1 MLSFPKM
8 QFCRLS
14 IMLQVSFTCISVK
27 YSGSCLDSVIDLCFF
42 EGNSSVCRAAKE

>member
-1 MLSFPKM
+1 MLLFQKM

-27 YSGSCLDSVIDLCFF
+27 YSGSCLDSVIDLIFF
-42 EGNSSVCRAAKE
+42 